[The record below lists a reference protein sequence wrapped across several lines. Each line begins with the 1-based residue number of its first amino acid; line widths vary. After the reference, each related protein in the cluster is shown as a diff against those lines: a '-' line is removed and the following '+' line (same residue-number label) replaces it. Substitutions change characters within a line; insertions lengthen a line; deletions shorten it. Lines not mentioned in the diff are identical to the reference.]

1 MRRIVVRNFGPIEQA
16 EVELKRV
23 NIIIGPQSAGKSC
36 LLKVACYCT
45 WGRETHTDCT
55 IGRFAEG

>member
-1 MRRIVVRNFGPIEQA
+1 MRRIVVRNFGPIAQA
-16 EVELKRV
+16 EVELKGV

-45 WGRETHTDCT
+45 WPIRSRAIRAFSTC
-55 IGRFAEG
+55 